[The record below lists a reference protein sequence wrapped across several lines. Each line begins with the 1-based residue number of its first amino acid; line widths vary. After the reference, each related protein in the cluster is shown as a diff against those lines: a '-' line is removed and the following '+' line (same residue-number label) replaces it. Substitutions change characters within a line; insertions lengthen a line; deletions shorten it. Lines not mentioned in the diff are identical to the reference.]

1 MALVSTALLALGT
14 LVVAASCVGAVLAR
28 DSLSSLHYLAPT
40 TSLGAPLIGAAAALD
55 AGAQWS
61 TAWILFITA
70 VLAATGPVA
79 QAAIGRA
86 AVEEEDR

>member
-1 MALVSTALLALGT
+1 MDLLITALLALGT
-14 LVVAASCVGAVLAR
+14 LVVGASCLGAVLVR

-40 TSLGAPLIGAAAALD
+40 TSLGVPLIGAAAALD

-61 TAWILFITA
+61 TVWIAFLTA
-70 VLAATGPVA
+70 VLVATGPVA

-86 AVEEEDR
+86 AADEEAR